1 MGKLKFDDVDLLL
14 IEPDISMRT
23 NVKNILYD
31 QGFRDLRMG
40 GTAAYM
46 RDEINQVP
54 PDLLISDVKLPD
66 GNFCGFVYEL
76 RHHLVGT
83 NPFLPVIAVG
93 HSPDHLLVGEVIE
106 SGADDFLSK
115 PLSAVQLG
123 DRIRALVNHRKP
135 FLVTTDYIGP
145 DRRQSAE
152 RESTVPLL
160 EVPNPLKAKATGQ
173 PEVIDLEQTIREVN
187 LRKLERHSDQI
198 SYLIEVNILPL
209 LERGITDGEVR
220 ESLDRLLYVTQDT
233 NRRLAGT
240 KYDHV
245 SDLCRSLTKV
255 TADICATGHPSA
267 TDVKLLRPLAQA
279 IKTGFDNPIETA
291 ATAREISAT
300 VMTEHGGE

>member
-1 MGKLKFDDVDLLL
+1 MGKLKFEDVDLLL
-14 IEPDISMRT
+14 IDPDISMRT
-23 NVKNILYD
+23 NIKNILYD

-40 GTAAYM
+40 GTTAYM
-46 RDEINQVP
+46 RDEINNVP

-66 GNFCGFVYEL
+66 GDFCGFVYEL
-76 RHHLVGT
+76 RHHMIGS
-83 NPFLPVIAVG
+83 NPFLPVIATG
-93 HSPDHLLVGEVIE
+93 HSPDHAMVGEVIE

-115 PLSAVQLG
+115 PLSASQLG

-145 DRRQSAE
+145 DRRKDVE

-160 EVPNPLKAKATGQ
+160 EVPNTLKAKATGE
-173 PEVIDLEQTIREVN
+173 PEDIDLEATIREVN

-198 SYLIEVNILPL
+198 SYLVEVNILPG
-209 LERGITDGEVR
+209 LERGSVDGEVR

-255 TADICATGHPSA
+255 TADICGAERPST
-267 TDVKLLRPLAQA
+267 TDIKLLRPLAQA
-279 IKTGFDNPIETA
+279 IKTGFDNPVETA
-291 ATAREISAT
+291 DTAREISAT
-300 VMTEHGGE
+300 VTDHSGG